1 VHLNGACWQGE
12 HRNAPFESSCTNCE
26 LELSTDLPPLCETL
40 VIGAGVVGL
49 SIAYELAR
57 RGASVVVVDRQP
69 PGLEASWAGAGILPP
84 GSWYDDHPALEQ
96 LAALAGKLN
105 PEWTTELR
113 ETTGID
119 NELATVGALHLVDS
133 PEHSERLAAKFDRW
147 RSLYISITQP
157 GSIAEIEPKLR
168 SDASA
173 SYYYV
178 PGEAQINNRRHV
190 EALVAGCKLR
200 GAAMVNPAE
209 VGQLVRRDDAIA
221 AVETSAG
228 VVKPKRVVLA
238 AGSWSEMLGHT
249 ATIPLKIR
257 PIRGQ
262 MLSFGPRDEPLLRG
276 IVHRGDRYLASRR
289 DGRLIVGSTV
299 EDVGFEKRNTP
310 EAMSELEQFARD
322 LLPALADEPVM
333 ERWSGLRPASG
344 DGLPYIGPVPGVHNA
359 YVAAGHYRAGL
370 QLASGTAVAL
380 VDAMLGEAPPLDLSP
395 FRLDR

>member
-1 VHLNGACWQGE
+1 M
-12 HRNAPFESSCTNCE
+12 
-26 LELSTDLPPLCETL
+26 STDLPTQCETL

-57 RGASVVVVDRQP
+57 RGNSVVVVDRQP

-84 GSWYDDHPALEQ
+84 GSWYEDHPALEQ

-105 PEWTTELR
+105 PEWSTELR
-113 ETTGID
+113 ATTGID
-119 NELATVGALHLVDS
+119 NELATVGALHLVAS
-133 PEHSERLAAKFDRW
+133 PEHAERLAAKFDRW
-147 RSLYISITQP
+147 RALYISITKP
-157 GSIAEIEPKLR
+157 HSITEIEPQLR
-168 SDASA
+168 FDAAKSC
-173 SYYYV
+173 YYV

-190 EALVAGCKLR
+190 EALVAGCGLR
-200 GAAMVNPAE
+200 GVSIAHPAE
-209 VGQLVRRDDAIA
+209 VEQLVRQGSAIA

-228 VVKPKRVVLA
+228 TVKANRIVLA

-249 ATIPLKIR
+249 AEIPLKIR

-262 MLSFGPRDEPLLRG
+262 MLSFGPRTEPLLRG
-276 IVHRGDRYLASRR
+276 IVHRGDRYLVSRR

-322 LLPALADEPVM
+322 LLPALADEPVL

-380 VDAMLGEAPPLDLSP
+380 VDLMMGEAPPLDLSP